1 MCEFLSEDIK
11 TSDSKSAQLKKWNKR
26 FSWKRDKHKYIITEI
41 HNYVEE
47 VKCNEP
53 KVPKKRGRPPKPKTE
68 EDLLPKVPKKRGR
81 PPKPKTDEPK
91 VPKKRGRPPKPKTE
105 DCNKNKWEK
114 YKYLKHIEPL
124 LVHELSKHHF
134 SNYIFSYT
142 PRGWF
147 IKLGLANENYP
158 QRRECRTISQ
168 RLFFDVSYLRLR
180 QILRHSLEVLQK
192 NKIINCS
199 NVYFISKDKDYRVAT
214 QEENTIIDL
223 AFEEVLSSEKYSFIK
238 NIYLS
243 GKYRQYLEDVTE
255 VVKLKIDLD
264 FFYKGIEVQLL
275 GKLLTLNDEEFNSHR
290 NKLNKKVKSAIEK
303 AIKARY
309 STEAIKLNEE
319 YSEYLEKDDWGE
331 LDMEDFLIDNVGC
344 KSGFYKDKML
354 AIMKPDFFEEQKKI
368 CEKYLCLTIDKSK

>member
-11 TSDSKSAQLKKWNKR
+11 TSDSKSAQLKKWSKR
-26 FSWKRDKHKYIITEI
+26 FSWNRDGHKYIITAI
-41 HNYVEE
+41 HDYVEE
-47 VKCNEP
+47 VKCN
-53 KVPKKRGRPPKPKTE
+53 
-68 EDLLPKVPKKRGR
+68 
-81 PPKPKTDEPK
+81 EPK

-124 LVHELSKHHF
+124 LAHELSKHHF

-142 PRGWF
+142 PREWF
-147 IKLGLANENYP
+147 IKLGLVNENYP
-158 QRRECRTISQ
+158 QRKECRTISQ

-192 NKIINCS
+192 NKIINYS
-199 NVYFISKDKDYRVAT
+199 DVYFISKDKDYRVAT

-223 AFEEVLSSEKYSFIK
+223 AFEEVLSFEKYSFIK

-255 VVKLKIDLD
+255 MVKLKIDLD

-309 STEAIKLNEE
+309 NTEAIKLNEE
-319 YSEYLEKDDWGE
+319 YSEYIKNDNWGE

-354 AIMKPDFFEEQKKI
+354 SIMRPDFFEEQKKL